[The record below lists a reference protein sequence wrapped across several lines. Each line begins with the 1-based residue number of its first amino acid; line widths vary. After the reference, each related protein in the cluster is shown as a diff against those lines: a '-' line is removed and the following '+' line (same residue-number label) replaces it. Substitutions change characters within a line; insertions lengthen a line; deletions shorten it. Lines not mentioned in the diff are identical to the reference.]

1 MRLAE
6 ALQERA
12 DLNHTIEQLRYR
24 LENNMLV
31 QEGEITA
38 EDPEEL
44 RKVLE
49 YALNRLSYLMAH
61 INLTNAVVQIDGQTL
76 TELIAKKDMLT
87 LKIRIYQEMVNT
99 AGRAAYRA
107 RGTEIKVKPT
117 IGITAWQMKIN
128 SMSRELRILDNQLQE
143 TNWHTDLI
151 E

>member
-1 MRLAE
+1 MRLSE

-12 DLNHTIEQLRYR
+12 DLNRNIEQLRDR

-38 EDPEEL
+38 ENPEEL
-44 RKVLE
+44 CKALE
-49 YALNRLSYLMAH
+49 YALNRLSYPMAR

-76 TELIAKKDMLT
+76 TELISKKDMLT
-87 LKIRIYQEMVNT
+87 LKIRIYKDMVNT

-128 SMSRELRILDNQLQE
+128 AMSRNLRLLDNRLQE
-143 TNWHTDLI
+143 TNWQTDLI

>member
-31 QEGEITA
+31 QEGEVTA
-38 EDPEEL
+38 VDPEEL

-49 YALNRLSYLMAH
+49 YALNRLSHLMAH

-76 TELIAKKDMLT
+76 TELIEKNDMLT

-99 AGRAAYRA
+99 AGRAAYCA
-107 RGTEIKVKPT
+107 RGMEIKVKPT
-117 IGITAWQMKIN
+117 IGITAWQMMIN
-128 SMSRELRILDNQLQE
+128 SMARGLRLLDNRLQE
-143 TNWHTDLI
+143 TNWQTDLI

>member
-12 DLNHTIEQLRYR
+12 DLNHAIEQLRYR

-44 RKVLE
+44 RKGLE

-87 LKIRIYQEMVNT
+87 IKIRIYQEMVNT

-107 RGTEIKVKPT
+107 RATEIKVKPT
-117 IGITAWQMKIN
+117 IGITAWQMMIN
-128 SMSRELRILDNQLQE
+128 SMARELRLLDNRLQE
-143 TNWHTDLI
+143 TNWQTDLM